1 MVLGIDSIDSAN
13 ILGGG
18 ILACASSISS
28 VSIHWDEAGMRTIK
42 KKHRKE
48 KESKMVA
55 KEKDKK
61 RERSKNEKV
70 LTRKVSDS
78 RKRKP
83 LVAIFPGTLSERK
96 EEDVTPSPV
105 LPIVIMRR
113 P

>member
-1 MVLGIDSIDSAN
+1 MSM
-13 ILGGG
+13 
-18 ILACASSISS
+18 ASSLQARSTASGALSISS
-28 VSIHWDEAGMRTIK
+28 VSVRWDEVGMRTVK

-61 RERSKNEKV
+61 REQSKNKKV

-78 RKRKP
+78 RKRK
-83 LVAIFPGTLSERK
+83 LLAVIFPRTLSKRE
-96 EEDVTPSPV
+96 EEDITPSPV

>member
-1 MVLGIDSIDSAN
+1 MSTASSLRARSTASG
-13 ILGGG
+13 
-18 ILACASSISS
+18 ASSISS
-28 VSIHWDEAGMRTIK
+28 VSVHWDEAGMRTVK

-61 RERSKNEKV
+61 REQSKNEKV
-70 LTRKVSDS
+70 LTRKVSNS

-83 LVAIFPGTLSERK
+83 LVAIFPGTLSKHK

-105 LPIVIMRR
+105 LPIIIMRR